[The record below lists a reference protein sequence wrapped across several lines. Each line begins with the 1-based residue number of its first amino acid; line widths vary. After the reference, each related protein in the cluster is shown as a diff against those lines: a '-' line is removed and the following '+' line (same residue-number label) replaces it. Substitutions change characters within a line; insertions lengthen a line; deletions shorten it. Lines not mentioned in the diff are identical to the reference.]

1 MRNESDPYLCFRRRE
16 SKPIR
21 KTRRTDQQSI
31 EKLRKLRMEMESAR
45 SLLEMVS
52 RREKVRKESLVLEHM
67 IFDQRCKVREYRK
80 NLGIKDDDDDV
91 QSQKV
96 CLQFLLTLSLVFHDK
111 CIVILVLTGF
121 YYAVV
126 FPCANRKRSER
137 LERPVLPSASLS
149 TSRIARPSL
158 LKKTPERIAQ
168 HSLASSQNW
177 PSAERTMSVGRTS
190 QTYVYHLHS
199 GYPFAVT
206 THVTFILITPS
217 YLHIIYRIHT
227 SPSWSHTHN
236 SASRS
241 FPSRET
247 ANMSRSGSV
256 WVVAAAFISIVST
269 PGQDR
274 RHTGTHTRRTPM
286 ECTMVSTRSTS
297 SVLTMTLLTKR
308 T

>member
-96 CLQFLLTLSLVFHDK
+96 CFQFLFILSVLFHDK
-111 CIVILVLTGF
+111 CIIILVLTGF
-121 YYAVV
+121 YCAVV

-137 LERPVLPSASLS
+137 LERPALPSASLS

-158 LKKTPERIAQ
+158 LRKTPERIAQ
-168 HSLASSQNW
+168 HSPASSPNW
-177 PSAERTMSVGRTS
+177 LSAERTMSVGKTLQMYGYNLNFGYS
-190 QTYVYHLHS
+190 CVPSLMLHS
-199 GYPFAVT
+199 Y
-206 THVTFILITPS
+206 
-217 YLHIIYRIHT
+217 
-227 SPSWSHTHN
+227 
-236 SASRS
+236 
-241 FPSRET
+241 
-247 ANMSRSGSV
+247 
-256 WVVAAAFISIVST
+256 
-269 PGQDR
+269 
-274 RHTGTHTRRTPM
+274 
-286 ECTMVSTRSTS
+286 
-297 SVLTMTLLTKR
+297 
-308 T
+308 